1 MEGIAKDKIV
11 SDMQWE
17 QLICAW
23 RKGSDFE
30 KGMVIIMNFSKEGTN
45 RKLKQIRSTSKK
57 MATKVCI
64 FIFLIFLIC
73 IVVIG
78 STATSGAVGIINGII
93 NNAPSIDEINVAPT
107 GFATTIYDRDGNET
121 RKLVGSDANR
131 EYVSIDK
138 IPKVV
143 QDAFVAIEDE
153 RFWTHNGI
161 DVKGI
166 FRAFFTGIASGSFS
180 QGASTIT
187 QQLLKNSVFEGGNE
201 ENFVKKFERK
211 IQEQY
216 LAIQLE
222 DKLSKEEIL
231 EYYLNTINL
240 GQNTLGVQAASK
252 RYFNKEVSELTLSEA
267 TVIAGITKNPT
278 GYNPITFPGENAER
292 RLLVL
297 GNMKEQ
303 GYITQDEYDEAIADN
318 IYERIQLVNEEHY
331 ENKSSVNSYFEDE
344 LITQVSKD
352 LQEKLGVSATQALD
366 MIYRGGLSIVTTQSR
381 EIQAIADKVIADPI
395 NYPMKTELEL
405 SYQLSIVK
413 EDGTTKNYSEGHIRN
428 YIAPKE
434 PGFDLLFERQED
446 ATKYINAFRD
456 SVVEEGDTI
465 SGENITFVVQ
475 PQVSFVL
482 MDQYTGEVLAIVGG
496 RGEKTGNRTLN
507 RATTTKR
514 QPGSTFKIV
523 STYLPALDSAGMT
536 LATVEDD
543 AKYYYPGTNK
553 EVSNW
558 TKTGYKG
565 LVTLR
570 EAITYSMNVVTVKTL
585 AKVTPQLGF
594 DYLIKLGFTTLVN
607 NRVNLSGSVESDIN
621 LPMGLGGITDGV
633 TNLELTAAYAAIA
646 NAGVYTEPIF
656 YTKILDQ
663 EGKVILEN
671 KPMTRQVMKE
681 STAWLLTNAMED
693 VVKIGTGTRARFTSI
708 NMPMAGK
715 TGTTN
720 KDLDLWF
727 SGYTPYYTATIWG
740 GYDHNK
746 DQIDTSYIRIIWR
759 KIMEEIHQKLEYKS
773 FKKPD
778 SIVKA
783 TICTK
788 SGKLA
793 IDGVCNI
800 AEGGSTVREEYFA
813 KGTVPSEKCSVHFKI
828 NICTVSNKLANEF
841 CPEEVTEEKVYLIK
855 KETSTT
861 ADTPY
866 ILPEGLESSRCDV
879 HVKIQPT
886 EPPTENEIP
895 EIGNPTPPIPTKTPN
910 EHPTVTI
917 PPIVTPTIIPP
928 IDDVEPIVTLPPNSF

>member
-1 MEGIAKDKIV
+1 
-11 SDMQWE
+11 
-17 QLICAW
+17 
-23 RKGSDFE
+23 
-30 KGMVIIMNFSKEGTN
+30 MNFSKKGTVN
-45 RKLKQIRSTSKK
+45 KQKQIRSTSKK
-57 MATKVCI
+57 SVIKAGIC
-64 FIFLIFLIC
+64 FLQIFLIC
-73 IVVIG
+73 LVVMA
-78 STATSGAVGIINGII
+78 STATSGAVGIINALV
-93 NNAPSIDEINVAPT
+93 NNAPSIDDINVAPT

-121 RKLVGSDANR
+121 RKLVGSEANR

-138 IPKVV
+138 IPEKV
-143 QDAFVAIEDE
+143 QDAFIAIEDE
-153 RFWTHNGI
+153 RFWSHNGI

-166 FRAFFTGIASGSFS
+166 FRAFITGITKGGFS

-201 ENFVKKFERK
+201 DSFVKRFERK
-211 IQEQY
+211 VQEQY

-278 GYNPITFPGENAER
+278 GFNPIKFPEKNAER

-297 GNMKEQ
+297 GNMKNQ
-303 GYITQDEYDEAIADN
+303 GYITQDEYNDAIEDN
-318 IYERIQLVNEEHY
+318 IYERIQLVNEEFH
-331 ENKSSVNSYFEDE
+331 ENNSSVNSYFEDE
-344 LITQVSKD
+344 LITQVSND
-352 LQEKLGVSATQALD
+352 LQEKLGVSATQAVN
-366 MIYRGGLSIVTTQSR
+366 MIYRGGLSIVTTQSSD
-381 EIQAIADKVIADPI
+381 IQAIADKVIADPQ

-405 SYQLSIVK
+405 TYQLSVEK
-413 EDGTTKNYSEGHIRN
+413 KDGTKKNYTEGHLRN
-428 YIAPKE
+428 YIVPNE
-434 PGFDLLFERQED
+434 SSFDLLFDKEED
-446 ATKYINAFRD
+446 ATEYINAFRD

-465 SGENITFVVQ
+465 TGENISFVVQ

-514 QPGSTFKIV
+514 QPGSTFKII
-523 STYLPALDSAGMT
+523 STYLPALDTAGMT

-553 EVSNW
+553 EVLNW
-558 TKTGYKG
+558 TKTGHKG

-570 EAITYSMNVVTVKTL
+570 QAITNSMNVVTVKTL
-585 AKVTPQLGF
+585 EKVTPQLGF
-594 DYLIKLGFTTLVN
+594 DYSKKLGITTLVE
-607 NRVNLSGSVESDIN
+607 NRVNSNGGVESDIN
-621 LPMGLGGITDGV
+621 LSMGLGGITDGV
-633 TNLELTAAYAAIA
+633 TNLELTAAYATIA
-646 NAGVYTEPIF
+646 NGGVYTEPTF
-656 YTKILDQ
+656 YTKIIDHD
-663 EGKVILEN
+663 GKVILDN
-671 KPMTRQVMKE
+671 KPKTNQVMKE

-693 VVKIGTGTRARFTSI
+693 VVKIGTGTLTRFRTI

-746 DQIDTSYIRIIWR
+746 DQTNTSYIKIIWR
-759 KIMEEIHQKLEYKS
+759 KIMEEIHQNLESKN
-773 FKKPD
+773 FKKPN
-778 SIVKA
+778 SIA
-783 TICTK
+783 SANICTK

-793 IDGVCNI
+793 VDGVCNLS
-800 AEGGSTVREEYFA
+800 EGGSTVRTEYFA
-813 KGTVPSEKCSVHFKI
+813 KGTVPNDKCSVHIKL
-828 NICTVSNKLANEF
+828 NICTASNKLVNEF
-841 CPEEVTEEKVYLIK
+841 CPEKDKVEKVYLTK
-855 KETSTT
+855 KETYTT

-866 ILPEGLESSRCDV
+866 ILPDGLVSSLCDV
-879 HVKIQPT
+879 HKTIEPTEPPEENENPEINKPITPVPT
-886 EPPTENEIP
+886 EPPTIT
-895 EIGNPTPPIPTKTPN
+895 TPPT
-910 EHPTVTI
+910 
-917 PPIVTPTIIPP
+917 VTPTIGPSE
-928 IDDVEPIVTLPPNSF
+928 DEDEEPIVTKALNPF